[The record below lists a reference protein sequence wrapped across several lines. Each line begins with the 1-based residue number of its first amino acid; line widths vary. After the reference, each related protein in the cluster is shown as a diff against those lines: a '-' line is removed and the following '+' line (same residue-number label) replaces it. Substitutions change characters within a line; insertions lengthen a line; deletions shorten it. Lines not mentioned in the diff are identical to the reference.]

1 MKCQVPVRHHRRIL
15 CVFPRYAPSFG
26 TFHHAYP
33 LMDGVRAFMPPQGIL
48 VVAAYLPLGW
58 EVRLV
63 DENVRPASVEEMD
76 WADAVFVS
84 GMHVQRGEI
93 KAIAARAR
101 ALGKT
106 TVLGGSSVSA
116 SPEQY
121 PEFDYLHIG
130 ELGDATERLIRVID
144 EDETPPSAQ
153 RRFVTE
159 ERLPLTGF
167 PIPAY
172 DLIDGRRYFIGSVQF
187 SSGCPYRCEFCDI
200 PALYGRQP
208 RLKSPEQVIGELDAL
223 LAAGIKTSIYFV
235 DDNFIG
241 NKKAA
246 RGLLPHLVAW
256 QKRHGYPLQLCCEAT
271 LNIAKCPD
279 ILALMREAYFC
290 TIFCGIETPELGALD
305 AMQKSHNRALPLL
318 EAVATI
324 NSYGLE
330 VVSGIILGL
339 DSDTPQ
345 TADRL
350 TEFVD
355 HSHIPVLTI
364 NLLQAL
370 PKTPLWD
377 RLHAA
382 GRLSDREDRESN
394 VVFARPYNEV
404 LQSWL
409 RSICH
414 AYTPEAIYRRF
425 AWNAQRTYVNR
436 ITPPLS
442 RARLNP
448 ANLRRAFVI
457 ITRLLLRIGLFGD
470 YRRTFW
476 RMAWPALRAGRIEE
490 LIHVGL
496 VAHHMIVFARDC
508 ASGRE
513 NASFFAERSRAAVEV
528 ATPVTTEAA

>member
-1 MKCQVPVRHHRRIL
+1 MKSPVHVRHCRRIL

-26 TFHHAYP
+26 TFHHAYS

-48 VVAAYLPLGW
+48 IVAAYLPEEW

-63 DENVRPASVEEMD
+63 DENIRPVSEEELG

-84 GMHVQRGEI
+84 GMHVQKSEI
-93 KAIAARAR
+93 SAIARLAR
-101 ALGKT
+101 ALGKL

-116 SPEQY
+116 SPDQY

-130 ELGDATERLIRVID
+130 EIGDATDALIGAID
-144 EDETPPSAQ
+144 EDINAPAEQ
-153 RRFVTE
+153 RRFVTTK
-159 ERLPLTGF
+159 RLPLTDF

-172 DLIDGRRYFIGSVQF
+172 QLIDGSRYFIGSVQF

-208 RLKSPEQVIGELDAL
+208 RLKSPDQVIAELDAL

-246 RGLLPHLVAW
+246 RELLPYLVAW
-256 QKRHGYPLQLCCEAT
+256 QKRQGFAVQLCCEAT
-271 LNIAKCPD
+271 LNIAKNPE
-279 ILALMREAYFC
+279 ILTLMREAYFC
-290 TIFCGIETPELGALD
+290 TVFCGIETPELAALD
-305 AMQKSHNRALPLL
+305 AIQKSHNRALPLL
-318 EAVATI
+318 QAVATI
-324 NSYGLE
+324 NSYGIE

-339 DSDTPQ
+339 DTDTPE
-345 TADRL
+345 TAAHL
-350 TEFVD
+350 IEFID
-355 HSHIPVLTI
+355 NSHIPMLTI

-377 RLHAA
+377 RLSAA
-382 GRLSDREDRESN
+382 GRLTGDEARESN
-394 VVFARPYNEV
+394 VIFTLPYNQV
-404 LQSWL
+404 LESWL
-409 RSICH
+409 LSIGH

-425 AWNAQRTYVNR
+425 AYNAQHTYPNR
-436 ITPPLS
+436 IRLPLS
-442 RARLNP
+442 RGRLNP
-448 ANLRRAFVI
+448 GNLRRGIVI
-457 ITRLLLRIGLFGD
+457 ITKLLMRVGIFGD

-476 RMAWPALRAGRIEE
+476 QMAWPALRAGRIEE

-496 VAHHMIVFARDC
+496 VAHHMITFARGC
-508 ASGRE
+508 AAGRE
-513 NASFFAERSRAAVEV
+513 NASFFAGRPNRVVEASASVASR
-528 ATPVTTEAA
+528 

>member
-1 MKCQVPVRHHRRIL
+1 MRSPIDVCHSLRIL

-48 VVAAYLPLGW
+48 VVAAYLPEAW
-58 EVRLV
+58 QVRLI
-63 DENVRPASVEEMD
+63 DENIRPASGEELA

-84 GMHVQRGEI
+84 GMHVQRSEI
-93 KAIAARAR
+93 KAVARRAR
-101 ALGKT
+101 AFGKI
-106 TVLGGSSVSA
+106 TVLGGPSVSA

-121 PEFDYLHIG
+121 PEFDYLHLG
-130 ELGDATERLIRVID
+130 EIGDAADALIGVLDDDTSRPTV
-144 EDETPPSAQ
+144 Q
-153 RRFVTE
+153 RRFATK
-159 ERLPLTGF
+159 ERLPLADF

-172 DLIDGRRYFIGSVQF
+172 QLIDGRRYFLGSIQF

-208 RLKSPEQVIGELDAL
+208 RLKTPEQIVTELEAL
-223 LAAGIKTSIYFV
+223 LATGIKTSIYFV

-246 RGLLPHLVAW
+246 RELLPHLVAW
-256 QKRHGYPLQLCCEAT
+256 QRRHGYPVQLSCEAT

-290 TIFCGIETPELGALD
+290 TIFCGVETPELAALE
-305 AMQKSHNRALPLL
+305 AMRKSHNRALPLL

-339 DSDTPQ
+339 DTDTPQ
-345 TADRL
+345 TTGHLA
-350 TEFVD
+350 EFID
-355 HSHIPVLTI
+355 SSHIPVLTI

-370 PKTPLWD
+370 PRTPLWD
-377 RLHAA
+377 RLQEA
-382 GRLSDREDRESN
+382 GRLSLDETPESN
-394 VVFARPYNEV
+394 VVFARPHDEV
-404 LQSWL
+404 LQSWQQ
-409 RSICH
+409 SIRH
-414 AYTPEAIYRRF
+414 AFVPDAIFRRF
-425 AWNAQRTYVNR
+425 AWNARHTYPNR

-442 RARLNP
+442 RARLNT
-448 ANLRRAFVI
+448 ANWRRAFVI
-457 ITRLLLRIGLFGD
+457 VIKLIVRIGLLGD

-490 LIHVGL
+490 FIQVGL

-508 ASGRE
+508 AAGRE
-513 NASFFAERSRAAVEV
+513 NAAFFADRPKPA
-528 ATPVTTEAA
+528 

>member
-1 MKCQVPVRHHRRIL
+1 MKTRVAVRRHRRIL
-15 CVFPRYAPSFG
+15 CIFPRYAPSFG

-48 VVAAYLPLGW
+48 VVAAYLPEAW

-63 DENVRPASVEEMD
+63 DENVQPASAQELG

-84 GMHVQRGEI
+84 GMHVQKGEI
-93 KAIAARAR
+93 EALAQRAR

-130 ELGDATERLIRVID
+130 ELGDATDRLIETLD
-144 EDETPPSAQ
+144 QDTTPPPAQ

-159 ERLPLTGF
+159 TRLPLADF
-167 PIPAY
+167 PTPAY
-172 DLIDGRRYFIGSVQF
+172 ELIDGRRYFIGSVQF

-223 LAAGIKTSIYFV
+223 LVAGIKTSIYFV

-246 RGLLPHLVAW
+246 RELLPHLVAW
-256 QKRHGYPLQLCCEAT
+256 QKRRGYPVQLCCEAT
-271 LNIAKCPD
+271 LNIAKSSE
-279 ILALMREAYFC
+279 ILTLMREAYFC
-290 TIFCGIETPELGALD
+290 TLFCGIETPELAALE
-305 AMQKSHNRALPLL
+305 AMQKSHNRAVPLL

-339 DSDTPQ
+339 DGD
-345 TADRL
+345 TADTADNL
-350 TEFVD
+350 AEFID
-355 HSHIPVLTI
+355 SSHIPVLTI

-382 GRLSDREDRESN
+382 GRLSEDEDRESN
-394 VVFARPYNEV
+394 VIFVRPYDEV

-409 RSICH
+409 RSIRH
-414 AYTPEAIYRRF
+414 AYTPEAIYGRF
-425 AWNAQRTYVNR
+425 LWNAQHTYSNR

-457 ITRLLLRIGLFGD
+457 LTRLLIRVGVFGD
-470 YRRTFW
+470 YRRIFW
-476 RMAWPALRAGRIEE
+476 RMARPALRSGRLEE

-496 VAHHMIVFARDC
+496 VAHHMITFARDC
-508 ASGRE
+508 AKGRE
-513 NASFFAERSRAAVEV
+513 NASFFAKRPKIAAQ
-528 ATPVTTEAA
+528 PVPAGV